1 MGRKILKSFSIRLSL
16 RFMLLISFVVILM
29 SVFFVFVVNNFV
41 KRNLALELNK
51 AMSEAILAVN
61 TNSETDLHAVPYF
74 LSYVVYEK
82 ETKRVIASN
91 DPFLPL
97 LQDTDGKAK
106 KFFIRDYFYDGNL
119 DIFYVAREFSYRDI
133 LYTAVVSMN
142 MDSDTSSEIYQNLPK
157 AILFIVIPIL
167 LVSFLISLFI
177 ARKTIEPVVRI
188 TRSAEKFSLSD
199 SKGASGGDFL
209 PVSDYDD
216 EIDQLSKTFNELF
229 KRLKRD
235 FDRERQFSSDVSH
248 ELNTPLTVIS
258 GQTNLLLRWGKDE
271 PAQLEKSLAAI
282 RDEARSMH
290 AIVSNLLQI
299 SRIESG
305 RIKPNFSNVKL
316 DVLFRRL
323 SEEVKSY
330 SPNSELTFSCG
341 EISLFTDEE
350 MLHQV
355 LTVLIS
361 NSVKFADKK
370 CIVELRA
377 EKSSDG
383 KIIIEEEDNGPGL
396 KEKDLPHIFQRFY
409 RGDES
414 HTRKVGGSGLGLSI
428 AQTLVTAL
436 GGTIS
441 AKNASTYGAVFTIA
455 LPEKPLV

>member
-16 RFMLLISFVVILM
+16 RFMLLISAVVLLM

-82 ETKRVIASN
+82 DTKRVVASN

-106 KFFIRDYFYDGNL
+106 KFFVRDYFYDGNL
-119 DIFYVAREFSYRDI
+119 DIFYVAREFSYRNI

-157 AILFIVIPIL
+157 AILFIVVPIL

-177 ARKTIEPVVRI
+177 ARKTIEPVVKI

-199 SKGASGGDFL
+199 STGTNEIENFL
-209 PVSDYDD
+209 PVSGYDD

-271 PAQLEKSLAAI
+271 PMQLEKSLAAI
-282 RDEARSMH
+282 RDETRSMH
-290 AIVSNLLQI
+290 AIISNLLQI

-305 RIKPNFSNVKL
+305 RIKPNFSNVRL
-316 DVLFRRL
+316 NVLFKRL
-323 SEEVKSY
+323 LEEVKSY

-341 EISLFTDEE
+341 EIELCTDEE
-350 MLHQV
+350 MLHQI

-377 EKSSDG
+377 EKKSDG
-383 KIIIEEEDNGPGL
+383 KVVIEEEDNGPGL

-441 AKNASTYGAVFTIA
+441 AKNASTYGAVFTIV
-455 LPEKPLV
+455 LP

>member
-1 MGRKILKSFSIRLSL
+1 
-16 RFMLLISFVVILM
+16 MLLISFVVILM

-119 DIFYVAREFSYRDI
+119 DIFYVAREFSYRNV

-177 ARKTIEPVVRI
+177 ARKTIEPVVKI

-199 SKGASGGDFL
+199 SKGTDGGDFL
-209 PVSDYDD
+209 PVSGYDD

-290 AIVSNLLQI
+290 AIISNLLQI

-330 SPNSELTFSCG
+330 SPNSELTFACG
-341 EISLFTDEE
+341 EIALFTDEE

-377 EKSSDG
+377 EKSPDG

>member
-1 MGRKILKSFSIRLSL
+1 
-16 RFMLLISFVVILM
+16 MLLLSAIVLLM
-29 SVFFVFVVNNFV
+29 SVLFVFVVDNFS
-41 KRNLALELNK
+41 KKNLALELNK

-61 TNSETDLHAVPYF
+61 TGSETELHAVPYF
-74 LSYVVYEK
+74 LSYVIYEK
-82 ETKRVIASN
+82 DTKKVVASN

-97 LQDTDGKAK
+97 LQNTDGKAK
-106 KFFIRDYFYDGNL
+106 KFFIHDYFYDGNL
-119 DIFYVAREFSYRDI
+119 DIFYVAKEFLYRNI

-157 AILFIVIPIL
+157 AIFFIVIPIL
-167 LVSFLISLFI
+167 IVSFFISLLI
-177 ARKTIEPVVRI
+177 AKKTIEPVVKI
-188 TRSAEKFSLSD
+188 TRSAEKLSLLD
-199 SKGASGGDFL
+199 LKGTGDIENFL
-209 PVSDYDD
+209 PVSGYDD

-235 FDRERQFSSDVSH
+235 FERERQFSSDVSH

-258 GQTNLLLRWGKDE
+258 GQTNLLLRWGKDD
-271 PAQLEKSLAAI
+271 PAQLEKSLFAI
-282 RDEARSMH
+282 RNETRSMH
-290 AIVSNLLQI
+290 AIISNLLQI

-305 RIKPNFSNVKL
+305 RVKPNFSAVKL
-316 DVLFRRL
+316 DALFKRL

-330 SPNSELTFSCG
+330 SANSELSFVGG

-350 MLHQV
+350 MLHQI

-361 NSVKFADKK
+361 NSVKFSDKK
-370 CIVELRA
+370 CLIELRA
-377 EKSSDG
+377 EKTPDG

-428 AQTLVTAL
+428 AKTLVTAL

-441 AKNASTYGAVFTIA
+441 AKNANSYGAVFTVI
-455 LPEKPLV
+455 LPEKSVV

>member
-1 MGRKILKSFSIRLSL
+1 
-16 RFMLLISFVVILM
+16 MLLISFVVILM

-290 AIVSNLLQI
+290 AIISNLLQI

>member
-1 MGRKILKSFSIRLSL
+1 M
-16 RFMLLISFVVILM
+16 
-29 SVFFVFVVNNFV
+29 
-41 KRNLALELNK
+41 
-51 AMSEAILAVN
+51 
-61 TNSETDLHAVPYF
+61 
-74 LSYVVYEK
+74 
-82 ETKRVIASN
+82 
-91 DPFLPL
+91 
-97 LQDTDGKAK
+97 
-106 KFFIRDYFYDGNL
+106 
-119 DIFYVAREFSYRDI
+119 
-133 LYTAVVSMN
+133 
-142 MDSDTSSEIYQNLPK
+142 
-157 AILFIVIPIL
+157 
-167 LVSFLISLFI
+167 
-177 ARKTIEPVVRI
+177 
-188 TRSAEKFSLSD
+188 
-199 SKGASGGDFL
+199 
-209 PVSDYDD
+209 
-216 EIDQLSKTFNELF
+216 
-229 KRLKRD
+229 
-235 FDRERQFSSDVSH
+235 
-248 ELNTPLTVIS
+248 
-258 GQTNLLLRWGKDE
+258 
-271 PAQLEKSLAAI
+271 
-282 RDEARSMH
+282 
-290 AIVSNLLQI
+290 
-299 SRIESG
+299 
-305 RIKPNFSNVKL
+305 KL

>member
-199 SKGASGGDFL
+199 SKEASGGDFL

-290 AIVSNLLQI
+290 AIISNLLQI

-370 CIVELRA
+370 CIVELYA

-455 LPEKPLV
+455 LPEKSLV

>member
-1 MGRKILKSFSIRLSL
+1 
-16 RFMLLISFVVILM
+16 MLLISFVVILM

>member
-290 AIVSNLLQI
+290 AIISNLLQI